1 MQPDFDRKI
10 SLLQRAQ
17 LISRGEIR
25 TSWMIA
31 VAVFVAGLIGALLV
45 NRFAPAELG
54 TAKFA
59 LTVCTGFGSFLSG
72 IPIKDVYI
80 KRLRIEALSFLIS
93 EYQDAETS
101 PSVADEQRFSEID
114 KRFWGLIDKTV

>member
-10 SLLQRAQ
+10 TLLQRAQ
-17 LISRGEIR
+17 VISQGEIR
-25 TSWMIA
+25 TSVIIA
-31 VAVFVAGLIGALLV
+31 AAVFVAGLFGALLV
-45 NRFAPAELG
+45 NKFAPADLG
-54 TAKFA
+54 TAKLA

-72 IPIKDVYI
+72 IPIKDVFS

-93 EYQDAETS
+93 EYQDCETAPAS
-101 PSVADEQRFSEID
+101 DQQRLGEIE

>member
-1 MQPDFDRKI
+1 MDPELQRKI
-10 SLLQRAQ
+10 KLLERAT

-25 TSWMIA
+25 TSFVIA
-31 VAVFVAGLIGALLV
+31 FVVFVAGIVGALFVHKL
-45 NRFAPAELG
+45 APAELG

-72 IPIKDVYI
+72 FPIKDVFS
-80 KRLRIEALSFLIS
+80 KRLRIEALSYLIS
-93 EYQDAETS
+93 EYEDFQSA
-101 PSVADEQRFSEID
+101 PSADQQRMSEIE

>member
-10 SLLQRAQ
+10 TLLQRAQ

-25 TSWMIA
+25 TSVIIA
-31 VAVFVAGLIGALLV
+31 AAVFVAGLIGALLV
-45 NRFAPAELG
+45 NRFAPADLG
-54 TAKFA
+54 TAKLA

-72 IPIKDVYI
+72 IPMKDVYS

-93 EYQDAETS
+93 EYQDCETA
-101 PSVADEQRFSEID
+101 PAADQARLTEIE